1 MQLEEH
7 VTLRGQDQRDPMRPM
22 ELMMPVRILPW
33 VLLSLPHLMFIT

>member
-7 VTLRGQDQRDPMRPM
+7 MTLRGQDQRDSMKPM
-22 ELMMPVRILPW
+22 ELMMPVCILPW